1 MKSLRRKPALF
12 TLFAIAPLFAM
23 MTAPGLSQA
32 PTFTISTVAGT
43 GAAGDSGD
51 GGPAVDAELN
61 GPRGV
66 TEDIYGNLYIAEYY
80 GQRVRK
86 VTPGGTITTLAG
98 TGVEGYSGDGGPATS
113 AELNGPY
120 RVTVDTAGNVYIPD
134 SGNGRVRKV
143 SPNGTITTVVGNGNI
158 GYRGDGGPATDAT
171 LNYPEAVA
179 FDSHGNYYVA
189 DEGANVVRFVNTS
202 GMISTAA
209 GTGVPNYSGDGGP
222 ATSATLDGP
231 VGVQVN
237 AAGDLYISDQGNN
250 VIREVINGTI
260 STIAGTGVFGFSG
273 DGGPA
278 KDAEFGYPASIG
290 LDAAGNLYIPDVNNN
305 RIRVVETDGTI
316 TSVAGNGEE
325 GYGGDGGPALD
336 AAINV
341 PRSVSVAPNGN
352 VYIGDF
358 GNNRVR
364 LLTQSLPSGTPA
376 ISNGGVVSASDFGK
390 LTAMAPGSWIEIY
403 GASLAAATGQWS
415 TSDFTGNDAPTS
427 LNGTS
432 VSINGKPAFVYYIS
446 PGQVDV
452 QVPSNVA
459 SGIQLLTLTSSGKT
473 SPLYQVVVKDV
484 EPGMD
489 APSSFIVNGNQYVV
503 AALSDGSYALPAG
516 AISGVPSH
524 PASPGDTV
532 TLYGVGFG
540 PVTPAVPAG
549 EIAQGLTSL
558 ANFSV
563 TIGGAPATVS
573 YAGLAPTFVG
583 LYQFNVE
590 VPQVA
595 AADAVPVVFMLNG
608 TTGTQTLNIA
618 VQ

>member
-1 MKSLRRKPALF
+1 MQWLRRKPALF
-12 TLFAIAPLFAM
+12 LLFVMLLLAI
-23 MTAPGLSQA
+23 MTAPGWGQA

-51 GGPAVDAELN
+51 DGPAVNAELN

-98 TGVEGYSGDGGPATS
+98 TGVAGYSGDGGPATH

-120 RVTVDTAGNVYIPD
+120 RVTVDLAGNVYIPD

-143 SPNGTITTVVGNGNI
+143 SPSGTITTVVGNGGI
-158 GYRGDGGPATDAT
+158 GSSGDGGPATDAT

-179 FDSHGNYYVA
+179 FDSHGDYYVA

-209 GTGVPNYSGDGGP
+209 GTGAADYSGDGGP

-260 STIAGTGVFGFSG
+260 STIAGTGVFGFAG

-278 KDAEFGYPASIG
+278 KDAEFAYPASIG
-290 LDAAGNLYIPDVNNN
+290 IDAAGNLYIPDVNNN
-305 RIRVVETDGTI
+305 RIRVVLTNGTI
-316 TSVAGNGEE
+316 TSVAGNGAES
-325 GYGGDGGPALD
+325 YSGDGGPALD

-364 LLTQSLPSGTPA
+364 LLTQTLPSGTPA
-376 ISNGGVVSASDFGK
+376 IANGGVVSASDFGK
-390 LTAMAPGSWIEIY
+390 LIAVAPGSWIEIY
-403 GASLAAATGQWS
+403 GNSLAAATGQWS
-415 TSDFTGNDAPTS
+415 TSDFKGNNAPTS
-427 LNGTS
+427 LGGTS
-432 VSINGKPAFVYYIS
+432 VKINGQPAFVYYIS

-452 QVPSNVA
+452 QVPSNIAAGV
-459 SGIQLLTLTSSGKT
+459 QLLTVTASGHT
-473 SPLYQVVVKDV
+473 SPLYQVVVNAV

-489 APSSFIVNGNQYVV
+489 APASLKINDKQYV
-503 AALSDGSYALPAG
+503 AALFSDGSYALPAG
-516 AISGVPSH
+516 AISGLASH
-524 PASPGDTV
+524 SANPGDMI

-540 PVTPAVPAG
+540 PVTPAVAAG

-563 TIGGAPATVS
+563 TIGGTPATVS

-583 LYQFNVE
+583 LYQFNID

-595 AADAVPVVFMLNG
+595 AADAVPVVFKLNG
-608 TTGTQTLNIA
+608 TAGTQTLNIA
-618 VQ
+618 IQ